1 MLEQLKRI
9 VAPGKG
15 STPVVLPPYT
25 RKIGGR
31 WRLTAGLLLLAIL
44 CFACLVW
51 GFFFALTVPYF
62 LPPFVGPIAALSLL
76 VIWALPDTNRA
87 PTGAIVLLFFA
98 FFLSNVLW
106 PNYLALTLKGLPWI
120 TTTRLFG
127 FPLAILTLI
136 CISTSPEFRGR
147 IATVLQATP
156 LIWKLTTAFAV
167 IMALTCA
174 FAKHP
179 ADSINLMISY
189 QISWILVFFVSC
201 YIFLSPGAIERW
213 ALLFLVSGVILCLIG
228 LWENKLGHVP
238 WADHIPSFLAVGDE
252 YVQRVLQGARRL
264 GVGAY
269 RVQANQSTSLGLA
282 EILALATPFAIHFM
296 VSDKYPR
303 ALRIVAGISIPTFF
317 YVILLTDARLGVVG
331 FFLSILMY
339 VFAWSVLRWR
349 YVKNSLLGPALTVA
363 YPVMAVGFLALSVLW
378 QRLRVVMWGGN
389 ETSSSSQARVDQ
401 YNEGIPLVLT
411 HPWGYGVG
419 MGATELGYTNGAGT
433 LTIDTYYLA
442 VALDFGILG
451 FLVYYG
457 ALIATIYYAA
467 KSIYSVDLKNRED
480 ALLIPTCIAL
490 TAFFVIK
497 SIFSQPQN
505 HPIAFMMMAIVT
517 VVAYRLRV
525 SAPAAAKTSPSRL
538 GRAGAWATRFKA
550 SREAR

>member
-9 VAPGKG
+9 MAPAKG
-15 STPVVLPPYT
+15 STPVVLRPYT
-25 RKIGGR
+25 RKVGGR
-31 WRLTAGLLLLAIL
+31 WRLTAGLFLLALL
-44 CFACLVW
+44 CFACLIW

-62 LPPFVGPIAALSLL
+62 LPPFVGPIGVLALL
-76 VIWALPDTNRA
+76 VIWALPDTKRA
-87 PTGAIVLLFFA
+87 PTGAIALLFFA

-147 IATVLQATP
+147 IAAALQATP

-167 IMALTCA
+167 IMALTCV

-189 QISWILVFFVSC
+189 QISWILIFFVSC
-201 YIFLSPGAIERW
+201 YVFLSPGAIERW
-213 ALLFLVSGVILCLIG
+213 ALLLWGACIVLCVIGV
-228 LWENKLGHVP
+228 WENKLGHVP

-252 YVQRVLQGARRL
+252 FVQRVLQGARRL

-296 VSDKYPR
+296 ASDKYPR
-303 ALRIVAGISIPTFF
+303 ALRIVAGVSIPAFF

-331 FFLSILMY
+331 FFLSVLMY

-349 YVKNSLLGPALTVA
+349 YVKNSLLGPALTIA
-363 YPVMAVGFLALSVLW
+363 YPLMAVGFLALSFLW

-389 ETSSSSQARVDQ
+389 EASSSSQARVDQ
-401 YNEGIPLVLT
+401 YSEGIPLVLS

-419 MGATELGYTNGAGT
+419 MGASALGYTNGAGT

-442 VALDFGILG
+442 VALDYGVLG
-451 FLVYYG
+451 FLVYYA
-457 ALIATIYYAA
+457 ALLATIYYAA
-467 KSIYSVDLKNRED
+467 RAIYSVDLKSRED

-505 HPIAFMMMAIVT
+505 HPVAFMMMAIVT

-525 SAPAAAKTSPSRL
+525 SAPATVKTPLSSAERVRGWAPRL
-538 GRAGAWATRFKA
+538 GA
-550 SREAR
+550 SRGTR